1 MVVRSDP
8 RRVYIASSWRNHE
21 RVDALAR
28 KLREMGFI
36 CEPFT
41 SPVRGISERD
51 REVIVAQGVLPDPA
65 VVAAHQRWDMENIR
79 AAGIFVLMLP
89 CGNDSHV
96 ELGVALAAGARIYIL
111 GEPERPGV
119 FYHGATVC
127 ADEAALL
134 AALALREGSGGRAA
148 GGERAPS
155 RRRKRIYI
163 AAPYAKGDVAE
174 NVRRAILAADEL
186 LRAGHIPFCPHLSHF
201 WHLLC
206 PKPRDLWLG
215 YGLEWL
221 AACDALVRLP
231 GESEGADAEVAAAR
245 AWGIP
250 VYGSVA
256 ELLEVEGGG
265 TSGCHEQEAG

>member
-41 SPVRGISERD
+41 SPARGISGRD

-96 ELGVALAAGARIYIL
+96 ELGVALATGARIYIL

-231 GESEGADAEVAAAR
+231 GESEGADAEVEAAQAL
-245 AWGIP
+245 GIP
-250 VYGSVA
+250 VHRSVGEFLEAGGGSV
-256 ELLEVEGGG
+256 
-265 TSGCHEQEAG
+265 SGCHEQEAG